1 LYFLKGLFKDVLEQ
15 ARYTGGV
22 MLKMDNICKSFPGV
36 KALDGIHIHVG
47 KGDIHGLVGENGA
60 GKSTLIKVLSGAY
73 TCEAGE
79 VTVDGELI
87 KYLNPAL
94 MIEKG
99 IAVIYQELMLLEHG
113 TVAENIFLGRQPR
126 NKFGFIDYKK
136 MRDDASAVLKGL
148 NLDLDPDAVVE
159 KLSVAKR
166 QMVEISKAMSRN
178 AKLIVL
184 DEPTAVLGE
193 NELEGLFKLV
203 RDLSRKGIT
212 FIYIS
217 HRLKEIFD
225 LCDLVT
231 IMKDGKVVESGRVSQ
246 YNIDK
251 LVQKMVGREMKDIY
265 PSKANRTPGEE
276 ALRVNGFSRAGVF
289 KDVTFSVRKG
299 EIFGIAG
306 LAGAGRTEVLRA
318 IIGADPIDSGEL
330 FIKGEA
336 VSFKGPRDAIAKK
349 IGIVPEERKTQGLL
363 LKQDV
368 VFNTSLAAIHK
379 FTKFNLINLK
389 AERKNAL
396 DYIKLF
402 QTKPGDPN
410 ILVKSMSGGNQQK
423 VVLSKWL
430 TTECE
435 ILLVDE
441 PTRGIDVGTKQEI
454 YRILNQLVEKGM
466 TLIMVS
472 SELPEILGMCNR
484 IMIMCEGQVT
494 GIIDA
499 DKADEELLMGYA
511 TKHIIPQSA

>member
-1 LYFLKGLFKDVLEQ
+1 ME
-15 ARYTGGV
+15 
-22 MLKMDNICKSFPGV
+22 NICKNFPGV
-36 KALDGIHIHVG
+36 KALDGIHIHVK

-60 GKSTLIKVLSGAY
+60 GKSTLIKVLSGAH
-73 TCEAGE
+73 TCENGD
-79 VTVDGELI
+79 VTIDGELI
-87 KYLNPAL
+87 KYPNPAM

-136 MRDDASAVLKGL
+136 MRDEASSALKGL

-203 RDLSRKGIT
+203 RDLSLKGIT

-225 LCDLVT
+225 LCNTVT
-231 IMKDGKVVESGRVSQ
+231 IMKDGRVVESGRVSQ
-246 YNIDK
+246 YNINK
-251 LVQKMVGREMKDIY
+251 LIQKMVGREMKDIY
-265 PSKANRTPGEE
+265 PSRANRAPGEE
-276 ALRVNGFSRAGVF
+276 ILRVNGFSRAGIF
-289 KDVTFSVRKG
+289 KDVAFSVRRG

-306 LAGAGRTEVLRA
+306 LAGSGRTEVLRA

-330 FIKGEA
+330 FINGKA
-336 VSFKGPRDAIAKK
+336 VLFKSPRNAITKK
-349 IGIVPEERKTQGLL
+349 VGIVPEERKTQGLF
-363 LKQDV
+363 LKQNMM
-368 VFNTSLAAIHK
+368 FNISLAAIHK
-379 FTKFNLINLK
+379 FTRFNLIDLR
-389 AERKNAL
+389 AEKKNAME
-396 DYIKLF
+396 YIKLF
-402 QTKPGDPN
+402 QTKPGNPN
-410 ILVKSMSGGNQQK
+410 VLVKSMSGGNQQK

-454 YRILNQLVEKGM
+454 YNILNQLVEKGM

-484 IMIMCEGQVT
+484 IMVMCEGQVT

-499 DKADEELLMGYA
+499 DKADEELLMSYA
-511 TKHIIPQSA
+511 TKHTVSESA

>member
-1 LYFLKGLFKDVLEQ
+1 ME
-15 ARYTGGV
+15 
-22 MLKMDNICKSFPGV
+22 NISKSFPGV
-36 KALDGIHIHVG
+36 RALDGIHIHVK

-60 GKSTLIKVLSGAY
+60 GKSTLIKVLSGAH
-73 TCEAGE
+73 TCENGD

-87 KYLNPAL
+87 RYPNPAM

-126 NKFGFIDYKK
+126 NKFGLIDYKK
-136 MRDDASAVLKGL
+136 MRDEALAALKGL

-203 RDLSRKGIT
+203 RDLSLKGIT

-225 LCDLVT
+225 LCNTIT
-231 IMKDGKVVESGRVSQ
+231 IMKDGKVVESGRVSE
-246 YNIDK
+246 YNINK
-251 LVQKMVGREMKDIY
+251 LIQKMVGREMKDIY
-265 PSKANRTPGEE
+265 PSKVNRAPGEE
-276 ALRVNGFSRAGVF
+276 ILRVNGFSRAGVF
-289 KDVTFSVRKG
+289 KDVAFSVRRG

-318 IIGADPIDSGEL
+318 IIGADQADSGEL
-330 FIKGEA
+330 FINGKA
-336 VSFKGPRDAIAKK
+336 ISFRSPRNAITKK
-349 IGIVPEERKTQGLL
+349 VGIVPEERKTQGLF
-363 LKQDV
+363 LKQNMM
-368 VFNTSLAAIHK
+368 FNISLAAIDK
-379 FTKFNLINLK
+379 FTRFNLIDLR
-389 AERKNAL
+389 AEKKNAME
-396 DYIKLF
+396 YIELF
-402 QTKPGDPN
+402 KTKPGNPN
-410 ILVKSMSGGNQQK
+410 VLVKSMSGGNQQK

-454 YRILNQLVEKGM
+454 YNILNQLVERGM

-484 IMIMCEGQVT
+484 IMVMCEGRVT

-499 DKADEELLMGYA
+499 DKADEELLMSYA
-511 TKHIIPQSA
+511 TKHTVSESA